1 MAKPLQLDGL
11 VEVESNRRDDPFDA
25 DLRKE
30 NVRLGDQVL
39 GLRREIE
46 DALSTRE
53 RLERTVRNLQTT
65 LGPIHRAL
73 SILFGEMELAVGEA
87 PAGNAG
93 VDASAANAGVDPKWE
108 HFKRQFP
115 GVPAEIIDALLIQ
128 GSVAMTP
135 LHKLIKR
142 AYSTTATAA
151 YKLRD
156 AGAVTVNG
164 GIVSLRR

>member
-1 MAKPLQLDGL
+1 MTKPLQLDGL

-30 NVRLGDQVL
+30 NARLGDQVL
-39 GLRREIE
+39 SLRRELE
-46 DALSTRE
+46 DALSDKE

-93 VDASAANAGVDPKWE
+93 MNASAANNGDPRWE
-108 HFKRQFP
+108 SYKDRFP
-115 GVPAEIIDALLIQ
+115 GVPAKIIDALLTH
-128 GSVAMTP
+128 GEMKVS
-135 LHKLIKR
+135 HLIKFVG
-142 AYSTTATAA
+142 AA
-151 YKLRD
+151 HGTVYNAGDKLQG
-156 AGAVTVNG
+156 AGAITRNG
-164 GIVSLRR
+164 GIWSLKR

>member
-53 RLERTVRNLQTT
+53 RL
-65 LGPIHRAL
+65 
-73 SILFGEMELAVGEA
+73 
-87 PAGNAG
+87 
-93 VDASAANAGVDPKWE
+93 
-108 HFKRQFP
+108 
-115 GVPAEIIDALLIQ
+115 
-128 GSVAMTP
+128 
-135 LHKLIKR
+135 
-142 AYSTTATAA
+142 
-151 YKLRD
+151 
-156 AGAVTVNG
+156 
-164 GIVSLRR
+164 